1 MRRYDRNMTALSKE
15 ENDKLHTYRVC
26 IVGCG
31 ALGEYVT
38 EMLGRIGV
46 GHLTIIDP
54 DGFDETNLNR
64 QIYSDTRALNRS
76 KVEVAQERMA
86 IINPLVEVTA
96 MPLYLDKQNALDIC
110 QGHDLIIDALDNLES
125 RFVLQDTA
133 QKLNIPLVHGAI
145 AGWYGQVCTILPGDR
160 SLDLIY
166 GDNRGRCIEK
176 EQGNPSFTPAI
187 VASIQV
193 AEAIKILIGR
203 GEILHKQLLYIDL
216 LNQEYMVLPLVRSS
230 RG

>member
-1 MRRYDRNMTALSKE
+1 MRRYERNMTALSKE
-15 ENDKLHTYRVC
+15 ENDKLPTYRVC

-31 ALGEYVT
+31 ALGEYVI
-38 EMLGRIGV
+38 EMLGRIGI
-46 GHLTIIDP
+46 GHLTIVDP

-64 QIYSDTRALNRS
+64 QIYSDTRVIGRS
-76 KVEVAQERMA
+76 KVEVAHERMA
-86 IINPLVEVTA
+86 VVNPLVEVTA
-96 MPLYLDKQNALDIC
+96 ISLYLDKQNALDIC
-110 QGHDLIIDALDNLES
+110 RGHHLIIDALDNLES

-133 QKLNIPLVHGAI
+133 QELNLPLVHGAI

-166 GDNRGRCIEK
+166 GNNRDRGIEK
-176 EQGNPSFTPAI
+176 EQGNPSFTPAL

-203 GEILHKQLLYIDL
+203 GEILRQQLLYIDL
-216 LNQEYMVLPLVRSS
+216 LNQEYMVLPLIR
-230 RG
+230 

>member
-1 MRRYDRNMTALSKE
+1 MRRYNRNMTALTKE

-31 ALGEYVT
+31 ALGEYVL
-38 EMLGRIGV
+38 EMLGRIGI
-46 GHLTIIDP
+46 GHLTIVDP

-64 QIYSDTRALNRS
+64 QIYSDTWVLGRS

-86 IINPLVEVTA
+86 VINPLVKVKA
-96 MPLYLDKQNALDIC
+96 ISLYLDKQNALGIC
-110 QGHDLIIDALDNLES
+110 RGHDLIIDALDNLES
-125 RFVLQDTA
+125 RFVLQDIA
-133 QKLNIPLVHGAI
+133 QALNIPLVHGAI
-145 AGWYGQVCTILPGDR
+145 AGWYGQVCSILPGDR

-166 GDNRGRCIEK
+166 GNNRGNGIEK
-176 EQGNPSFTPAI
+176 EQGNPAFTPAL

-203 GEILHKQLLYIDL
+203 GEILQKQLLYIDL
-216 LNQEYMVLPLVRSS
+216 LNQEYMVLPLVRK
-230 RG
+230 

>member
-1 MRRYDRNMTALSKE
+1 MRRYNRNMTALTKE

-31 ALGEYVT
+31 ALGEYVL
-38 EMLGRIGV
+38 EMLGRIGI
-46 GHLTIIDP
+46 GHLTIVDP

-64 QIYSDTRALNRS
+64 QIYSDTWALGRS

-86 IINPLVEVTA
+86 VINPLVKVKA
-96 MPLYLDKQNALDIC
+96 ISLYLDKQNALGIC
-110 QGHDLIIDALDNLES
+110 RGHDLIIDALDNLES
-125 RFVLQDTA
+125 RFVLQDIA
-133 QKLNIPLVHGAI
+133 QALNIPLVHGAI
-145 AGWYGQVCTILPGDR
+145 AGWYGQVCSILPGDR

-166 GDNRGRCIEK
+166 GNNRGHGIEK
-176 EQGNPSFTPAI
+176 EQGNPSFTPAL

-203 GEILHKQLLYIDL
+203 GEILQKQLLYIDL
-216 LNQEYMVLPLVRSS
+216 LNQEYMVLPLVRK
-230 RG
+230 

>member
-1 MRRYDRNMTALSKE
+1 MRRYNRNMTALTKE

-31 ALGEYVT
+31 ALGEYVL
-38 EMLGRIGV
+38 EMLGRIGI
-46 GHLTIIDP
+46 GHLTIVDP

-64 QIYSDTRALNRS
+64 QIYSDTRVLGRS

-86 IINPLVEVTA
+86 VINPLVEVTA
-96 MPLYLDKQNALDIC
+96 MALYLDNQNALDIC
-110 QGHDLIIDALDNLES
+110 KGHDLIIDALDNLES

-133 QKLNIPLVHGAI
+133 QELDIPLVHGAI
-145 AGWYGQVCTILPGDR
+145 AGWYGQVCSILPGDR

-166 GDNRGRCIEK
+166 GNNRGHGIEK
-176 EQGNPSFTPAI
+176 EQGNPSFTPAL

-203 GEILHKQLLYIDL
+203 GEILQKQLLYIDL
-216 LNQEYMVLPLVRSS
+216 LNQEYMVLPLVRK
-230 RG
+230 

>member
-1 MRRYDRNMTALSKE
+1 
-15 ENDKLHTYRVC
+15 
-26 IVGCG
+26 
-31 ALGEYVT
+31 
-38 EMLGRIGV
+38 MLGRIGV

-64 QIYSDTRALNRS
+64 QIYSNTRALNRS

-133 QKLNIPLVHGAI
+133 QELNIPLVHGAI
-145 AGWYGQVCTILPGDR
+145 AGWYGQVCSILPGDR

-166 GDNRGRCIEK
+166 GNNRGRGIEK
-176 EQGNPSFTPAI
+176 EQGNPAFTPAL

-203 GEILHKQLLYIDL
+203 GEILRKQLLYIDL
-216 LNQEYMVLPLVRSS
+216 LNQEYMVLPLIKK
-230 RG
+230 

>member
-1 MRRYDRNMTALSKE
+1 MRRYNRNMTALTKE

-31 ALGEYVT
+31 ALGEYVL
-38 EMLGRIGV
+38 EMLGRIGI
-46 GHLTIIDP
+46 GHLTIVDP

-64 QIYSDTRALNRS
+64 QIYSDTWVLGRS

-86 IINPLVEVTA
+86 VINPLVKVKA
-96 MPLYLDKQNALDIC
+96 ISLYLDKQNALGIC
-110 QGHDLIIDALDNLES
+110 RGHDLIIDALDNLES
-125 RFVLQDTA
+125 RFVLQDIA
-133 QKLNIPLVHGAI
+133 QALNIPLVHGAI
-145 AGWYGQVCTILPGDR
+145 AGWYGQVCSILPGDR

-166 GDNRGRCIEK
+166 GNNRGHGIEK
-176 EQGNPSFTPAI
+176 EQGNPSFTPAL

-203 GEILHKQLLYIDL
+203 GEILQKQLLYIDL
-216 LNQEYMVLPLVRSS
+216 LNQEYMVLPLVRK
-230 RG
+230 

>member
-1 MRRYDRNMTALSKE
+1 MRRYNRNMTALTKE

-31 ALGEYVT
+31 ALGEYVL
-38 EMLGRIGV
+38 EMLGRIGI
-46 GHLTIIDP
+46 GHLTIVDP

-64 QIYSDTRALNRS
+64 QIYSDTWVLGRS

-86 IINPLVEVTA
+86 IISPLVEVTA
-96 MPLYLDKQNALDIC
+96 ISLYLDKQNALGIC
-110 QGHDLIIDALDNLES
+110 RGHDLIIDALDNLES
-125 RFVLQDTA
+125 RFVLQDIA
-133 QKLNIPLVHGAI
+133 QALNIPLVHGAI
-145 AGWYGQVCTILPGDR
+145 AGWYGQVCSILPGDR

-166 GDNRGRCIEK
+166 GNNRGHGIEK
-176 EQGNPSFTPAI
+176 EQGNPSFTPAL

-203 GEILHKQLLYIDL
+203 GEILQKQLLYIDL
-216 LNQEYMVLPLVRSS
+216 LNQEYMVLPLVRK
-230 RG
+230 

>member
-1 MRRYDRNMTALSKE
+1 MRRYNRNMTALTKE

-31 ALGEYVT
+31 ALGEYVL
-38 EMLGRIGV
+38 EMLGRIGI
-46 GHLTIIDP
+46 GHLTIVDP

-64 QIYSDTRALNRS
+64 QIYSDTWALGRS

-86 IINPLVEVTA
+86 VINPLVKVKA
-96 MPLYLDKQNALDIC
+96 ISLYLDKQNALGIC
-110 QGHDLIIDALDNLES
+110 RGHDLIIDALDNLES
-125 RFVLQDTA
+125 RFVLQDIA
-133 QKLNIPLVHGAI
+133 QALNIPLVHGAI
-145 AGWYGQVCTILPGDR
+145 AGWYGQVCSILPGDR

-166 GDNRGRCIEK
+166 GNNRGHGIEK
-176 EQGNPSFTPAI
+176 EQGNPSFTPAL

-203 GEILHKQLLYIDL
+203 GEILQKQFLYIDL
-216 LNQEYMVLPLVRSS
+216 LNQEYMVLPLVRK
-230 RG
+230 